1 LKELTKRTSFVR
13 VTEQENP
20 VFELK
25 ASASTDLI

>member
-1 LKELTKRTSFVR
+1 LYLKELTKRTSFVR

-25 ASASTDLI
+25 AKG